1 MSRPLLRAL
10 LAVPVAVS
18 LFAGTAHAAGSDP
31 PPTPFVY
38 LHCYDFIVPLL
49 DHTPVV
55 TVCSPLTG

>member
-10 LAVPVAVS
+10 PAVLVALS

-38 LHCYDFIVPLL
+38 LHCYDFIVPLA
-49 DHTPVV
+49 DRAPMV

>member
-1 MSRPLLRAL
+1 
-10 LAVPVAVS
+10 VPVAVS